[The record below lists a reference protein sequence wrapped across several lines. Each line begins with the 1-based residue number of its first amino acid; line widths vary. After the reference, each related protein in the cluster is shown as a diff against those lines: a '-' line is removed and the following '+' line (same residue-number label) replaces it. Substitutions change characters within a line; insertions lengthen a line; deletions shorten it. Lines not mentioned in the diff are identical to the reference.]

1 MKGAKMKDHSDF
13 TWGMVTGFMFALVV
27 AIAWQQI

>member
-1 MKGAKMKDHSDF
+1 MKGAKMKSNSDF
-13 TWGMVTGFMFALVV
+13 MWGVLTGALFALVV